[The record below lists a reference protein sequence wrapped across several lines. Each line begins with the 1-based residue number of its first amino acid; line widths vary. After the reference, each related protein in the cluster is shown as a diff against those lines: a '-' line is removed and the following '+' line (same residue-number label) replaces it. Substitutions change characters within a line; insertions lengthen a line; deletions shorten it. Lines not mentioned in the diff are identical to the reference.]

1 MSKPG
6 SGGVASAE
14 AAHIA
19 RRERLRALAVE
30 TADLSHDPYLLRNHL
45 GSYEC
50 RLCMTLHTNE
60 GSYLAHTQA
69 KKHQQ
74 NLARRAA
81 KLRADSAAAL
91 QPQLG
96 GAAEGAGGTAA
107 ESARRRRLA
116 QGRAAQG
123 RAGTPGYRIVKQF
136 DPTTGRLSLLF
147 SLSYPQVSAGVQ
159 PRHRFMSTFEQQREV
174 RDAHHQYV
182 VVAAEPYQVVA
193 FKVPNQDIERGEG
206 GVVSHWNEAQRTF
219 TLHITFKP
227 QPQHQHAAQL
237 QLQHKAEERGG
248 GGEGGEDDAGGTG
261 ERQQVHVAEQEDVDE
276 WG

>member
-14 AAHIA
+14 ATHIA

-30 TADLSHDPYLLRNHL
+30 TAELSSDPYLLRNHL

-74 NLARRAA
+74 NLARRQA
-81 KLRADSAAAL
+81 KLNQDSAAAL
-91 QPQLG
+91 LPSLG
-96 GAAEGAGGTAA
+96 AGSSAHGAAGEGSAA
-107 ESARRRRLA
+107 AAARRRRL
-116 QGRAAQG
+116 QQGGGRAAQG
-123 RAGTPGYRIVKQF
+123 AAGTPGYRIVKQF
-136 DPTTGRLSLLF
+136 DPATARLSLLF
-147 SLSYPQVSAGVQ
+147 SLSYPLVPRGQQ
-159 PRHRFMSTFEQQREV
+159 PRHRFMSTFEQQREA
-174 RDAHHQYV
+174 RDAAHQYI

-193 FKVPNQDIERGEG
+193 FKVPNQELERGEG
-206 GVVSHWNEAQRTF
+206 GVISHWNEEQHTL
-219 TLHITFKP
+219 TLHVTFKA
-227 QPQHQHAAQL
+227 QQQHVTRL
-237 QLQHKAEERGG
+237 QQQRKEEEARAGEEAD
-248 GGEGGEDDAGGTG
+248 GEGQAAGEEEDGDD
-261 ERQQVHVAEQEDVDE
+261 